1 MTSRERAEVRLG
13 VSGMPGVGKTTL
25 ALKVVE
31 AAKTRLTVCGF
42 VTVEVREGGTRLGF
56 DAVDINSGERM
67 PLARVGVG
75 EPSVGKYVVNLGACG
90 FIVGILRRM
99 RCDLL
104 IVDEIGAMEFKC
116 PSFGEALAFAVQN
129 SPRILATVHRNY
141 IDTARRLGLEVLW
154 LTRENWKSVYAEV
167 LRRLGIPQ

>member
-1 MTSRERAEVRLG
+1 MEFRSEVRLG

-31 AAKTRLTVCGF
+31 AAKTRLAVCGF
-42 VTVEVREGGTRLGF
+42 LTVEVREGGTRIGF
-56 DAVDINSGERM
+56 DVVDINSGEKT
-67 PLARVGVG
+67 PLARAGVG

-116 PSFGEALAFAVQN
+116 PGFGEALASAVQN
-129 SPRILATVHRNY
+129 SPRVLATVHRNY
-141 IDTARRLGLEVLW
+141 IDTARRLGLEVIW
-154 LTRENWKSVYAEV
+154 ITRESWGSVYAEV
-167 LRRLGIPQ
+167 LRRLRIPQ